1 MINGRCECG
10 KVSYQV
16 DGEIDDYSHC
26 HCSQCRRL
34 HGAAFA
40 SFAGVNDSDFNYLSG
55 EDVIKSYTSSESH
68 QRVFCGNCGSNIMVE
83 LDDEPDMIYL
93 AMGTIDGDPKLPS
106 GYHIFVGSKAPWY
119 TINDDFVQYD
129 TLPPE
134 EDE

>member
-16 DGEIDDYSHC
+16 DGDIHDYSHC

-40 SFAGVNDSDFNYLSG
+40 SFGGVKRAEFSYLSG
-55 EDVIKSYTSSESH
+55 HTEVKSYASSASH
-68 QRVFCGNCGSNIMVE
+68 DRLFCENCGSNILVA
-83 LDDEPDMIYL
+83 LDDEPDDYYL
-93 AMGTIDGDPKLPS
+93 SMGSIDGNPALPE

-119 TINDDFVQYD
+119 TITDADAQFE
-129 TLPPE
+129 TLPE
-134 EDE
+134 E